1 MRSIRELLTTEE
13 KVWVYIGNEE
23 LWADFLRSAEGFT
36 FGELPRDKWKFG
48 HVIGVHSD
56 GTMGHVSL
64 FLWSCSFSENAENYP
79 KKIDFS
85 KFINGG
91 SDYLCER
98 SHFSGRLMFSA
109 QK

>member
-48 HVIGVHSD
+48 HVRSSQRRD
-56 GTMGHVSL
+56 YGTRFIVPVEL
-64 FLWSCSFSENAENYP
+64 FVFGKC
-79 KKIDFS
+79 
-85 KFINGG
+85 
-91 SDYLCER
+91 
-98 SHFSGRLMFSA
+98 
-109 QK
+109 